1 MSRWPA
7 LIHLTGPPAAGKRTV
22 AVALVEEAARRG
34 HHTVLVDNHL
44 IARPIF
50 TVIGSDGV
58 ATLPREV
65 WTHVSG
71 VRHAVLAAIE
81 ELSPAGWSFAFTN
94 YLLEDEPASE
104 RGVQGLRD
112 LAAARASTYL
122 PVALTC
128 DMEELLSRVPN
139 EDRRE
144 HQKWI
149 DPAGVRADLEQ
160 RRVLVPEGSLTI
172 DTTSRPPTESAG
184 LILDALD

>member
-1 MSRWPA
+1 M
-7 LIHLTGPPAAGKRTV
+7 
-22 AVALVEEAARRG
+22 
-34 HHTVLVDNHL
+34 VLVDNHL

-50 TVIGSDGV
+50 TVIGTDGV

-65 WTHVSG
+65 WTHVG
-71 VRHAVLAAIE
+71 AVRRAVLAAIE
-81 ELSPAGWSFAFTN
+81 ELSPEGWSFAFTN

-112 LAAARASTYL
+112 LASARGGTYL

-128 DMEELLSRVPN
+128 DIEVLIGRVPN

-149 DPAGVRADLEQ
+149 DADAVRADLER
-160 RRVLVPEGSLTI
+160 RRVMVPDGALLL
-172 DTTSRPPTESAG
+172 DTTSRSPAESAA
-184 LILDALD
+184 LILDALDES